1 MSRAV
6 RPSFVRSP
14 VKTRLTPA
22 RRPSA
27 VKEDTEEPV
36 AATGALPSC
45 RESTA
50 AAERHGRIAERAYR
64 FAEARGFTG
73 DHQLD
78 DWLAAER
85 EVDETAPGK
94 T

>member
-6 RPSFVRSP
+6 RPSFVKSP
-14 VKTRLTPA
+14 MKTRLTPA
-22 RRPSA
+22 RRSPA
-27 VKEDTEEPV
+27 VKEETQAP
-36 AATGALPSC
+36 A
-45 RESTA
+45 A
-50 AAERHGRIAERAYR
+50 AAERYQRIAERAYLL
-64 FAEARGFTG
+64 AAARGFAG